1 MPVEEEG
8 KKTKVQHYDR
18 DIICIPDEYDASGKF
33 RAKLASSGLVG
44 KLFVED
50 EICSVFSK
58 PMGGRMDF
66 PFIYLQATGAGSRTL
81 TAPNSSFSITIVQV
95 DCSTGSDQAVYIM
108 AKDKLIDMYELSV
121 MKSII
126 MKSIKIIAQLQMCL

>member
-1 MPVEEEG
+1 MM
-8 KKTKVQHYDR
+8 R
-18 DIICIPDEYDASGKF
+18 AEYDASGKF

-95 DCSTGSDQAVYIM
+95 DCSTGSDQAVYII

-121 MKSII
+121 CNCV
-126 MKSIKIIAQLQMCL
+126 IKN